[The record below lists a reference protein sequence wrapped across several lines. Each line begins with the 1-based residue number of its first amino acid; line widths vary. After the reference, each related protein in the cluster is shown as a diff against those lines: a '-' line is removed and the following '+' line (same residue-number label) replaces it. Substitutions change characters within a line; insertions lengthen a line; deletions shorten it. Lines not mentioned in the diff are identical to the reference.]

1 MTNHPDRRNDIVVD
15 PTRYELEA
23 TWVKE
28 ASAWARVWG
37 RILDHVRHQTA
48 VIGIGAIVVLLW
60 ITGARAQDPS
70 ILFAA
75 IGSIVVITVNDE
87 MKLFGLW
94 NMRVGDLAITALNAN
109 TVALG
114 TPARSSTGCWPR

>member
-75 IGSIVVITVNDE
+75 IGSIVVITVTAELIDGKNHKQYRGKGE
-87 MKLFGLW
+87 AQFGHASPDQA
-94 NMRVGDLAITALNAN
+94 VD
-109 TVALG
+109 
-114 TPARSSTGCWPR
+114 